1 MNALNQYGSHAMVN
15 STNDDLQ
22 SSASMT
28 RECEFQNLTQRIHR
42 ELVDKLDLSRMGDLQ
57 GDSLRQE
64 VRRVAEQVCDR
75 VCHKEKTLLN
85 RWERERIV
93 EGVLDETFGL
103 GPLEILVKDPTINA
117 VLIKGPR
124 EVYELRDDQEWKTPV
139 VFRDNE
145 HLSHIIERIASRDG
159 NQVNVPFP
167 LLESTEDCIVIRH
180 SQSNVSELEVSVIRW
195 SP

>member
-1 MNALNQYGSHAMVN
+1 MVN

-42 ELVDKLDLSRMGDLQ
+42 ELVDKLDLSRIADLQ
-57 GDSLRQE
+57 GESLRRE

-85 RWERERIV
+85 RCERERIV
-93 EGVLDETFGL
+93 EDVLNETFGL
-103 GPLEILVKDPTINA
+103 GPLEILVKDPTIYA
-117 VLIKGPR
+117 ILIKGPR
-124 EVYELRDDQEWKTPV
+124 EVYVLRDEQEYKTGV
-139 VFRDNE
+139 VFCDKE
-145 HLSHIIERIASRDG
+145 HLTSIIERIASREG

-167 LLESTEDCIVIRH
+167 LLESTEDCVVIRH
-180 SQSNVSELEVSVIRW
+180 SQSNVSELEVSMIRW

>member
-1 MNALNQYGSHAMVN
+1 MVN

-57 GDSLRQE
+57 GASLRQE
-64 VRRVAEQVCDR
+64 VRLVAEQVCDR
-75 VCHKEKTLLN
+75 VCHKEKALLN
-85 RWERERIV
+85 RCERETIV

-103 GPLEILVKDPTINA
+103 GPLEILVKDPTTNA
-117 VLIKGPR
+117 ILIKGPR
-124 EVYELRDDQEWKTPV
+124 EVYELRDEQEYKTGV
-139 VFRDNE
+139 VFCDKE
-145 HLSHIIERIASRDG
+145 HLTSIIERIASRDG
-159 NQVNVPFP
+159 NHVNVPFP
-167 LLESTEDCIVIRH
+167 LLESTEDCIVISIRH
-180 SQSNVSELEVSVIRW
+180 SQSNAFELKVSMIRW

>member
-1 MNALNQYGSHAMVN
+1 MVN

-42 ELVDKLDLSRMGDLQ
+42 ELVDKLDLSRIGDLQ

-75 VCHKEKTLLN
+75 VCHKEKALLN

-93 EGVLDETFGL
+93 QAVLDETFGL
-103 GPLEILVKDPTINA
+103 GPIEILLLDPTTT
-117 VLIKGPR
+117 L
-124 EVYELRDDQEWKTPV
+124 
-139 VFRDNE
+139 F
-145 HLSHIIERIASRDG
+145 
-159 NQVNVPFP
+159 
-167 LLESTEDCIVIRH
+167 
-180 SQSNVSELEVSVIRW
+180 
-195 SP
+195 